1 MADEENTTRR
11 LPRWIP
17 GFGWFWHRWADQF
30 TQPLLFD
37 DCLSLLQKIDA
48 LWRKLSDLI
57 EDYNQFKDD
66 FETWKAEVEATID
79 DLTDRIGDLETLTA
93 THTSQISALETLT
106 ADHTSRITALETLTG
121 THTTQI
127 AALRQELTALGNT
140 VSSTFNLY
148 DSTLTSMGNTISSHT
163 TSINELSGRVTAL
176 EGQYED
182 LLELLESV
190 HINPVVRLIEES
202 SADRVL
208 TTWFDWFKDT
218 YGVPSASPLY
228 NATPTRILEQ
238 VTAGCSMEAG
248 YLGSP
253 ILRVKF
259 PLMAV
264 FTMTGASVDNVAQA
278 LLTDFA
284 TWTNSS
290 GPMHPTNFIDFM
302 LDTPYP
308 YTVYDQYKALGGYQ
322 LFAPSTSRVLRCVM
336 DPGGTARGEY
346 VKQIVTGCRVSL
358 SSESRTCRI
367 AWTGEGVYYLIDETD
382 TAGTYEVRLFMIIE
396 NF

>member
-1 MADEENTTRR
+1 MSEDTRIR
-11 LPRWIP
+11 KWIP

-57 EDYNQFKDD
+57 SDYNQFKDD
-66 FETWKAEVEATID
+66 FNTWKSQVEDTID
-79 DLTDRIGDLETLTA
+79 ELTGRIADLETLTS
-93 THTSQISALETLT
+93 THTSQI
-106 ADHTSRITALETLTG
+106 TALQTLTG
-121 THTTQI
+121 NHTTQLSE
-127 AALRQELTALGNT
+127 LRQELTTLGNT
-140 VSSTFNLY
+140 VTNTFNAY
-148 DSTLTSMGNTISSHT
+148 DSTLTTMGNTISSHT
-163 TSINELSGRVTAL
+163 TTLNNLSGRVTAL
-176 EGQYED
+176 ENQYQD
-182 LLELLESV
+182 LLDLLESV
-190 HINPVVRLIEES
+190 HINPVVRLVENS

-208 TTWFDWFKDT
+208 TQWFDWFKTT
-218 YGVPSASPLY
+218 YGVPATSPLY
-228 NATPTRILEQ
+228 NATPTRTLEQ
-238 VTAGCSMEAG
+238 VTAGCAMEAG

-264 FTMTGASVDNVAQA
+264 FTMSGTTVDDVAQA

-290 GPMHPTNFIDFM
+290 GTMNPTNFVDFT
-302 LDTPYP
+302 LDTAYP
-308 YTVYDQYKALGGYQ
+308 YEVYDQYKALGGYQ
-322 LFAPSTSRVLRCVM
+322 LFAPTTSRVLRCVM
-336 DPGGTARGEY
+336 LPDGTAHGEY

-358 SSESRTCRI
+358 VSESTTCRI
-367 AWTGEGVYYLIDETD
+367 AWTGEGVYYLIDQTD
-382 TAGTYEVRLFMIIE
+382 DGWEVRLFMIIE